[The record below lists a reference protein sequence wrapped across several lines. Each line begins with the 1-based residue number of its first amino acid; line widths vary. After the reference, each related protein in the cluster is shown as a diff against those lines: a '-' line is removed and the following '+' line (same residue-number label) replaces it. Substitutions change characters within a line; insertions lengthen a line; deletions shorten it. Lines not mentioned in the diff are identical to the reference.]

1 MKIQDMFRYF
11 LKKLNIF
18 SQKNDEAINEVKEL
32 LLINLKNLDHTVA
45 QEITNLAVHSCN
57 IQRQIKI
64 LQKDGKIGRDDL
76 IKYDTKAMSY
86 EEGIYQRMEI
96 RQLIRKIVPLL
107 ETEKNWITEFLKTE
121 CDKHTHESWLFY
133 LNTLLPGQKS
143 DLHCDYAQ
151 VLYLLA
157 IMLDDINSFDPSKE
171 TNSSG
176 NSGKSNP
183 EPQVTKPFSF
193 TRPF

>member
-1 MKIQDMFRYF
+1 MKMHDMFRYF
-11 LKKLNIF
+11 LKKLNVF
-18 SQKNDEAINEVKEL
+18 SKENDEAIKEVKEL
-32 LLINLKNLDHTVA
+32 LMINLKNLDHRVA

-64 LQKDGKIGRDDL
+64 LQKDDKISRNDL
-76 IKYDTKAMSY
+76 IKYDTRAMSY
-86 EEGIYQRMEI
+86 EEGIYQRMEV

-107 ETEKNWITEFLKTE
+107 ETEEQWVTKFLKTE
-121 CDKHTHESWLFY
+121 CDKHAYESWLFY

-143 DLHCDYAQ
+143 DLHSDYAQ

-157 IMLDDINSFDPSKE
+157 IMLEDINSFDPSKE
-171 TNSSG
+171 SASPG
-176 NSGKSNP
+176 NSEKSNP
-183 EPQVTKPFSF
+183 EPETTKPFSF